1 MSDLSQKDDR
11 MSIDYVGTMRV
22 LFWLV
27 VKTTF
32 LTVVTIGIYRFW
44 MKARLRRY
52 YWSGIRPDDTP
63 LEYSGTGLEKLLGFF
78 IAVVFLAVYLG
89 IFQVLL
95 SFIGLAYL
103 SGNQQTASISL
114 YLSTLAALPLVFFAQ
129 YRARR
134 YILSRTRWRGVRFGM
149 EAAGVRYA
157 LYAIGQSLITV
168 LTLGLLYPRQ
178 SFNLEKYRT
187 DRTWF
192 GSLNLRQDGH
202 WKMIF
207 RPWITVYGALVM
219 GLGLAWMGYQHQ
231 QMIFLILGIL
241 VFYVGGAAAY
251 VFYAVS
257 AFGVMAS
264 HKLAGENIRFASK
277 VRVSS
282 VLRIYAL
289 GGIAI
294 TCAIGWL
301 FMMLALAIG
310 QDITLNLNV
319 MQALLNPATAITY
332 LIFLLAFGA
341 LVHVF
346 ITQPMLAHYM
356 TTLSLDGM
364 AELAR
369 AEQRPED
376 ENIEAE
382 GLADALDVGAAI

>member
-1 MSDLSQKDDR
+1 MSTVSSQEDR
-11 MSIDYVGTMRV
+11 LSIDYVGTMRP

-27 VKTTF
+27 IKTTV
-32 LTVVTIGIYRFW
+32 LTVLTIGIYRFW

-63 LEYSGTGLEKLLGFF
+63 LEYTGTGLEKLLGFF

-114 YLSTLAALPLVFFAQ
+114 YLSTLAAIPLVYFAQ

-149 EAAGVRYA
+149 EAAGVKYA
-157 LYAIGQSLITV
+157 FYAIGQSVIT
-168 LTLGLLYPRQ
+168 LLSLGLLYPRQ

-192 GSLNLRQDGH
+192 GSINLRQGGR
-202 WKMIF
+202 WQMIF
-207 RPWITVYGALVM
+207 RPWITVYGALAM
-219 GLGLAWMGYQHQ
+219 GLGLAFLGYQYQ
-231 QMIFLILGIL
+231 QMIFLILGFL
-241 VFYVGGAAAY
+241 VFYLGGAAAY

-264 HKLAGENIRFASK
+264 HKMAGEGMRFTSK
-277 VRVSS
+277 VRVSTI
-282 VLRIYAL
+282 LRIYAL

-294 TCAIGWL
+294 TCTIALLFIILAMAIQ
-301 FMMLALAIG
+301 
-310 QDITLNLNV
+310 QDIRLNLNV

-341 LVHVF
+341 LLQVF

-356 TTLSLDGM
+356 TTLTLDE
-364 AELAR
+364 ATELER
-369 AEQRPED
+369 VKQRPED
-376 ENIEAE
+376 ANVEAE